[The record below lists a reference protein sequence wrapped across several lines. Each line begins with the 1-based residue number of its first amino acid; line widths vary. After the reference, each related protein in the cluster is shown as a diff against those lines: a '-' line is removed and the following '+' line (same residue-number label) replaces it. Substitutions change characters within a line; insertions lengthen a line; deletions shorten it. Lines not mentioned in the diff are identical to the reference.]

1 VPPCLALALFQA
13 VGPFGARPGLVDRYA
28 TVDMSFR
35 FVRDLRAAHSGET
48 AAFYASLKANTLVS
62 PLRVTPPAPRFPGG
76 RESASRPPHIFL
88 FVIDSLRRD
97 YVSPYNP
104 AVTFTP
110 AIGQFA
116 ADSFVFER
124 AMTRYAGTA
133 LAVPSIWAG
142 SMLIHM
148 LDQRPF
154 DSRNALLAL
163 LDADGYRR
171 VMSVDHIMRELLP
184 PGSASVE
191 LDRGVAP
198 MDCDF
203 CRTMR
208 ELEARLAEASDNP
221 GPVFSYT
228 LPQNVHIAVASKR
241 TVPEDHAY
249 PGFFAPVAE
258 SVRQVD
264 ECFGEFLAFL
274 RRSRLYDESIVILTA
289 DHGDSLGEE
298 GRWGH
303 AYFMVPE
310 VMRIP
315 LIIHVPTAMRARVRA
330 DLHGVSFST
339 DITPTLY
346 ALLGHAQQDLGR
358 LFGAPLLVDRDGE
371 LPSRRRDSFLLASS
385 YGAVYGMLRH
395 NGRLLYTSDAMDGR
409 EDAYDLRGL
418 TGQRVTA
425 TAAIT
430 ELNRRQ
436 MTEQLRQL
444 ASLNHFTAQ
453 P

>member
-1 VPPCLALALFQA
+1 
-13 VGPFGARPGLVDRYA
+13 
-28 TVDMSFR
+28 M
-35 FVRDLRAAHSGET
+35 
-48 AAFYASLKANTLVS
+48 
-62 PLRVTPPAPRFPGG
+62 
-76 RESASRPPHIFL
+76 
-88 FVIDSLRRD
+88 
-97 YVSPYNP
+97 
-104 AVTFTP
+104 
-110 AIGQFA
+110 
-116 ADSFVFER
+116 
-124 AMTRYAGTA
+124 
-133 LAVPSIWAG
+133 
-142 SMLIHM
+142 
-148 LDQRPF
+148 
-154 DSRNALLAL
+154 
-163 LDADGYRR
+163 
-171 VMSVDHIMRELLP
+171 
-184 PGSASVE
+184 
-191 LDRGVAP
+191 
-198 MDCDF
+198 
-203 CRTMR
+203 
-208 ELEARLAEASDNP
+208 
-221 GPVFSYT
+221 
-228 LPQNVHIAVASKR
+228 
-241 TVPEDHAY
+241 
-249 PGFFAPVAE
+249 
-258 SVRQVD
+258 
-264 ECFGEFLAFL
+264 
-274 RRSRLYDESIVILTA
+274 ILTS

>member
-1 VPPCLALALFQA
+1 MARSAPGQA
-13 VGPFGARPGLVDRYA
+13 WSIGTRRS
-28 TVDMSFR
+28 TCR
-35 FVRDLRAAHSGET
+35 FDSIRDLRAAHSGET

-208 ELEARLAEASDNP
+208 ELEARLAEASDDPRACVFVHAAAERAHRRRLEANGAG
-221 GPVFSYT
+221 GPRVPR
-228 LPQNVHIAVASKR
+228 LLRAGRGKR
-241 TVPEDHAY
+241 AA
-249 PGFFAPVAE
+249 GG
-258 SVRQVD
+258 RM
-264 ECFGEFLAFL
+264 L
-274 RRSRLYDESIVILTA
+274 RRVPRLSAAVEACT
-289 DHGDSLGEE
+289 
-298 GRWGH
+298 
-303 AYFMVPE
+303 
-310 VMRIP
+310 
-315 LIIHVPTAMRARVRA
+315 TRA
-330 DLHGVSFST
+330 S
-339 DITPTLY
+339 
-346 ALLGHAQQDLGR
+346 
-358 LFGAPLLVDRDGE
+358 
-371 LPSRRRDSFLLASS
+371 
-385 YGAVYGMLRH
+385 
-395 NGRLLYTSDAMDGR
+395 
-409 EDAYDLRGL
+409 
-418 TGQRVTA
+418 
-425 TAAIT
+425 
-430 ELNRRQ
+430 
-436 MTEQLRQL
+436 
-444 ASLNHFTAQ
+444 
-453 P
+453 